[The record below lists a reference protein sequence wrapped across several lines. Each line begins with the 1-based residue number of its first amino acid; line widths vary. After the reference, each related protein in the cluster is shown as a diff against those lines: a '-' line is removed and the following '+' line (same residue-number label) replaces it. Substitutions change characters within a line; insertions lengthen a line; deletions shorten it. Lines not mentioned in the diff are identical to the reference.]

1 MRLNRPA
8 SQLIVVL
15 YLAATFSLRFFFE
28 SQLSGHYWVSL
39 LTGGLCLLF
48 LWALIKGQ
56 ILNPGWFWFEA
67 EFKDEK
73 KKARKAKEVESI
85 SS

>member
-1 MRLNRPA
+1 MKLNRPL
-8 SQLIVVL
+8 SQVIVVL

-28 SQLSGHYWVSL
+28 SQLAGHYWVSL
-39 LTGGLCLLF
+39 LTGALCLLF

-56 ILNPGWFWFEA
+56 VLNPGWFWFEV

-73 KKARKAKEVESI
+73 KTAPEAQETESA